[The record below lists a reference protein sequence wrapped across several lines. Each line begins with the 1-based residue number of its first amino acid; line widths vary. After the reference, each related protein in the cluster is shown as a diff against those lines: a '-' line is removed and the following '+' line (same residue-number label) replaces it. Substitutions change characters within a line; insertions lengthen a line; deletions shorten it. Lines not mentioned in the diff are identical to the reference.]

1 MLKNRLKK
9 RLKKITKKVEVIIMA
24 NTEKNEDNMDYVD
37 KLLPNSDG
45 GKLLILQ
52 YNPSDGKR
60 ESWLSVAGECDKNGQ
75 NAYLQL
81 ISVVKGDSADQL
93 YELLTGKQTK

>member
-1 MLKNRLKK
+1 MEN
-9 RLKKITKKVEVIIMA
+9 TKK
-24 NTEKNEDNMDYVD
+24 NEDYVD
-37 KLLPNSDG
+37 KIVPNSRG

-60 ESWLSVAGECDKNGQ
+60 ESWLSVAGECGKNGQ
-75 NAYLQL
+75 NANLQL
-81 ISVVKGDSADQL
+81 ISVVKGASADQL

>member
-1 MLKNRLKK
+1 
-9 RLKKITKKVEVIIMA
+9 MA
-24 NTEKNEDNMDYVD
+24 NTNKNEDYVD
-37 KLLPNSDG
+37 KVVPNSEG

-75 NAYLQL
+75 NANLQL
-81 ISVVKGDSADQL
+81 ISVVKGTSADQL

>member
-1 MLKNRLKK
+1 MEKKKN
-9 RLKKITKKVEVIIMA
+9 
-24 NTEKNEDNMDYVD
+24 DDYVD
-37 KLLPNSDG
+37 KIVPNSSS

-75 NAYLQL
+75 NTNLQL
-81 ISVVKGDSADQL
+81 ISVIKGTSADQL

>member
-1 MLKNRLKK
+1 MVNK
-9 RLKKITKKVEVIIMA
+9 
-24 NTEKNEDNMDYVD
+24 KNEDYVD
-37 KLLPNSDG
+37 KILPNSDG
-45 GKLLILQ
+45 EKLLILQ

-75 NAYLQL
+75 NPNLQL
-81 ISVVKGDSADQL
+81 KSVVKGTSADQL

>member
-1 MLKNRLKK
+1 MEKK
-9 RLKKITKKVEVIIMA
+9 
-24 NTEKNEDNMDYVD
+24 KNEDGIDYVG
-37 KLLPNSDG
+37 KLLPNSES

-60 ESWLSVAGECDKNGQ
+60 ESWLSVAGECSKNGQ
-75 NAYLQL
+75 NANLQL
-81 ISVVKGDSADQL
+81 ISVVKGTSADQL

>member
-1 MLKNRLKK
+1 MGNKD
-9 RLKKITKKVEVIIMA
+9 
-24 NTEKNEDNMDYVD
+24 KNEDSMDYVG
-37 KLLPNSDG
+37 KLLPNSEG

-60 ESWLSVAGECDKNGQ
+60 ESWLSVAEECEKNGQ
-75 NAYLQL
+75 NPKLQL
-81 ISVVKGDSADQL
+81 ISIVKGASADQL

>member
-1 MLKNRLKK
+1 
-9 RLKKITKKVEVIIMA
+9 MA
-24 NTEKNEDNMDYVD
+24 NKKNEDYVG
-37 KLLPNSDG
+37 KVLPNSEG

-75 NAYLQL
+75 NADLQL
-81 ISVVKGDSADQL
+81 ISIVKGASADQI
-93 YELLTGKQTK
+93 YALLTGRNAK

>member
-1 MLKNRLKK
+1 MG
-9 RLKKITKKVEVIIMA
+9 
-24 NTEKNEDNMDYVD
+24 NTEKNEDYVD
-37 KLLPNSDG
+37 KIVPNSEG

-60 ESWLSVAGECDKNGQ
+60 ESWLSVAGECGLIGQ
-75 NAYLQL
+75 NANLQL
-81 ISVVKGDSADQL
+81 ISVVKGTSADQL

>member
-1 MLKNRLKK
+1 M
-9 RLKKITKKVEVIIMA
+9 E
-24 NTEKNEDNMDYVD
+24 NTNKNEDYVD
-37 KLLPNSDG
+37 KIVPNSEG

-60 ESWLSVAGECDKNGQ
+60 ESWLSVAGECGKNGQ
-75 NAYLQL
+75 NANLQL
-81 ISVVKGDSADQL
+81 ISVVKGTSADQL

>member
-1 MLKNRLKK
+1 MEN
-9 RLKKITKKVEVIIMA
+9 TK
-24 NTEKNEDNMDYVD
+24 KNEDYVS
-37 KLLPNSDG
+37 KVVPNSEG

-60 ESWLSVAGECDKNGQ
+60 ESWLSVAGECGKNGQ
-75 NAYLQL
+75 NTNLQL
-81 ISVVKGDSADQL
+81 ISVVKGTSADQL

>member
-1 MLKNRLKK
+1 MEN
-9 RLKKITKKVEVIIMA
+9 TKK
-24 NTEKNEDNMDYVD
+24 NEDYVD
-37 KLLPNSDG
+37 KIVPNSNS

-60 ESWLSVAGECDKNGQ
+60 ESWLSVAGECEKNGQ
-75 NAYLQL
+75 NADLQL
-81 ISVVKGDSADQL
+81 ISVIKGTSADQL

>member
-1 MLKNRLKK
+1 MEKK
-9 RLKKITKKVEVIIMA
+9 
-24 NTEKNEDNMDYVD
+24 KNEDGMDYVG
-37 KLLPNSDG
+37 KVVPNSEG

-60 ESWLSVAGECDKNGQ
+60 ESWLSVAGECGKNGQ
-75 NAYLQL
+75 NTNLQL
-81 ISVVKGDSADQL
+81 ISVIKGTSADQL

>member
-1 MLKNRLKK
+1 MEKK
-9 RLKKITKKVEVIIMA
+9 
-24 NTEKNEDNMDYVD
+24 KNEEGMDYVG
-37 KLLPNSDG
+37 KLLPNSEG

-75 NAYLQL
+75 NADLQL
-81 ISVVKGDSADQL
+81 ISIVKGESADQL

>member
-1 MLKNRLKK
+1 MEN
-9 RLKKITKKVEVIIMA
+9 TK
-24 NTEKNEDNMDYVD
+24 KNEDYVS
-37 KLLPNSDG
+37 KVVPNSEG

-60 ESWLSVAGECDKNGQ
+60 ESWLSVAGECGKNDQ
-75 NAYLQL
+75 NANLQL
-81 ISVVKGDSADQL
+81 ISVVKGASADQL